1 MKFVFLLILCIC
13 FAACSANETASNPNN
28 QKLANANKP
37 APNANQTPIAVNN
50 IPTSNVTKNPSNSGI
65 ILGEKFTLKNG
76 EKGTVKDTNL
86 ELKVT
91 TAGTMSAVANA
102 ETKQIGAG
110 ISYCRVD
117 ATLKDKTDGRQL
129 YTQTG
134 KTDFVFEGYKIQ
146 VQEIVPTGNISC
158 TFIIT
163 KN

>member
-1 MKFVFLLILCIC
+1 MKFVFLLILGIC
-13 FAACSANETASNPNN
+13 FAACSANETVN
-28 QKLANANKP
+28 QKPANVNKSV
-37 APNANQTPIAVNN
+37 PNANQTPIAVNN
-50 IPTSNVTKNPSNSGI
+50 VSTNNVAKNPSNSGI
-65 ILGEKFTLKNG
+65 TPGERFTLKNG
-76 EKGTVKDTNL
+76 EKRTVNDTNL
-86 ELKVT
+86 EIKVT
-91 TAGTMSAVANA
+91 TAGTLSAVANA

-110 ISYCRVD
+110 IPYCRVD

-158 TFIIT
+158 TFIVT